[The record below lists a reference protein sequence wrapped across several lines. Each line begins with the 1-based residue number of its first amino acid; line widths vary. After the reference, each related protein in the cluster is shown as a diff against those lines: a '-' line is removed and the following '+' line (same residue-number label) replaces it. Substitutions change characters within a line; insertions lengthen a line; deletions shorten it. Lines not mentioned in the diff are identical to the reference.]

1 MATEELTVTVSEEL
15 AAAVRQAAAAAGQS
29 ISGFTAAALRLELI
43 AVEAGMRAAPG
54 AALPRYAEVMAVLA
68 QPADVSPPT
77 ISSDLHA
84 GATER
89 RLSDSTD

>member
-43 AVEAGMRAAPG
+43 AVEAGMRAAPDRC
-54 AALPRYAEVMAVLA
+54 AAPPRYAQVMAVLA
-68 QPADVSPPT
+68 QPADVSPIT
-77 ISSDLHA
+77 
-84 GATER
+84 
-89 RLSDSTD
+89 RLSDSKD

>member
-43 AVEAGMRAAPG
+43 AVEAGMRAAPDRGG
-54 AALPRYAEVMAVLA
+54 APPKYAEVMAVLA
-68 QPADVSPPT
+68 EPADVSLRADPF
-77 ISSDLHA
+77 
-84 GATER
+84 ER
-89 RLSDSTD
+89 PASGR

>member
-15 AAAVRQAAAAAGQS
+15 AAAVRQAAAAVGQS

-43 AVEAGMRAAPG
+43 AVDAGMRAAPG
-54 AALPRYAEVMAVLA
+54 AAPPKYPEVIAVLA
-68 QPADVSPPT
+68 QPADVSPR
-77 ISSDLHA
+77 
-84 GATER
+84 R